1 MSVFPQETVFSS
13 RTKNRAFYITSS
25 VSTNRQDGWLPI
37 NEWLK
42 HNQKCLTSTW
52 IAYDHEWSLP
62 TLCAWPC
69 VCPLLWYAKQ
79 DRLRGSLVC
88 GRLRNS
94 QLWHISFRSLWSNKL
109 NWSSKYKR
117 SEQKSISCLN
127 ILLCVYFYNL
137 SFFTYL
143 GHFTWV
149 TLISACW
156 FISSPDSDAKTR
168 NQWQRYLYT
177 NFHLKNYSFQILT
190 SENTINVNGL
200 IKPVVKSNTSSRV
213 LVTREGGLYGFQQ
226 GGLERIRLWN
236 LNNSNQNLI
245 PPFNGILLWLILSAC

>member
-1 MSVFPQETVFSS
+1 MSSPTTICNHEVKLAVHVSVFPQETVFSS
-13 RTKNRAFYITSS
+13 GTKNRAFYFTSS
-25 VSTNRQDGWLPI
+25 VSTNRLDGWLPI

-52 IAYDHEWSLP
+52 NAYDHEWSLP

-149 TLISACW
+149 TLNSVCQ
-156 FISSPDSDAKTR
+156 FISSPDSDAKKPMTDICIPTFT
-168 NQWQRYLYT
+168 LEIIVS
-177 NFHLKNYSFQILT
+177 KYSQ
-190 SENTINVNGL
+190 
-200 IKPVVKSNTSSRV
+200 VK
-213 LVTREGGLYGFQQ
+213 
-226 GGLERIRLWN
+226 
-236 LNNSNQNLI
+236 I
-245 PPFNGILLWLILSAC
+245 P